1 MDQELQQA
9 IQTFGMVPEF
19 YQQAF
24 KEAGADF
31 PDELVKAIKADP
43 NKAGE
48 LVTSDKSLQQA
59 VLTIFKSNK
68 DAIAQYIQQQNTSMF
83 KAGGKLDYL
92 VKLQNGGQLTR
103 RQAFEEA
110 QKNKGYTKS
119 QARLAYRN
127 ARNAGLDKQSALAA
141 IIGQPQE
148 TEVAERPT
156 LIKNITA
163 PIDKLTTQS
172 EIISARPTPNYDNVD
187 FGAFNFN
194 DAFGRA
200 SKAGLNEFTWNGKRY
215 TTQRAIPALG
225 SDGKNYSIADTLRQN
240 RNISN
245 TNWWISKQW
254 EIPTA
259 TTIGVNP
266 WPAIHAQE
274 RDNYVTLQKGGKVE
288 LENKINKK
296 YIKDSE
302 KAGKEASKK
311 MADLKQNHRA
321 ELKRIK

>member
-68 DAIAQYIQQQNTSMF
+68 DAITQYIQQQNTSMF

-92 VKLQNGGQLTR
+92 LKL
-103 RQAFEEA
+103 
-110 QKNKGYTKS
+110 S
-119 QARLAYRN
+119 Q
-127 ARNAGLDKQSALAA
+127 
-141 IIGQPQE
+141 
-148 TEVAERPT
+148 
-156 LIKNITA
+156 
-163 PIDKLTTQS
+163 
-172 EIISARPTPNYDNVD
+172 
-187 FGAFNFN
+187 
-194 DAFGRA
+194 
-200 SKAGLNEFTWNGKRY
+200 
-215 TTQRAIPALG
+215 
-225 SDGKNYSIADTLRQN
+225 
-240 RNISN
+240 
-245 TNWWISKQW
+245 
-254 EIPTA
+254 
-259 TTIGVNP
+259 
-266 WPAIHAQE
+266 
-274 RDNYVTLQKGGKVE
+274 GGKAE